1 MQIVKASVGSSPPS
15 EQRTATFTGQVYAD
29 PVLASPGEVTVAR
42 VFFAPA
48 ARTFWHWH
56 ERGQLLYVVS
66 GRGLICADGGLPEEL
81 AAGDIVWAPPGER
94 HWHGGGPNTVLL
106 HLATSLGKTNWLDAV
121 SDAEYAA
128 GD

>member
-1 MQIVKASVGSSPPS
+1 MQIVKASADDSPPS
-15 EQRTATFTGQVYAD
+15 EQRTTTFTGLVYAD

-66 GRGLICADGGLPEEL
+66 GRGLICTDDGLPEQL
-81 AAGDIVWAPPGER
+81 AAGDVVWAPPGER
-94 HWHGGGPNTVLL
+94 HWHGGGPDTVLL

>member
-1 MQIVKASVGSSPPS
+1 MQIVKASNDSGAPS
-15 EQRTATFTGQVYAD
+15 ELRSATFTGLVYAD
-29 PVLASPGEVTVAR
+29 PVLANPGEVTVAR

-66 GRGLICADGGLPEEL
+66 GRGLICADGGLPQEL
-81 AAGDIVWAPPGER
+81 EVGDTVWAPPGER
-94 HWHGGGPNTVLL
+94 HWHGGGPDTVLL
-106 HLATSLGKTNWLDAV
+106 HLAASLGTTNWLDAV

-128 GD
+128 RR